1 MSIAI
6 DNFINVSLTKK
17 DAPISSL
24 VYDTVVYVSTTAT
37 VTGYVSA
44 TTIDGD
50 GTKKSP
56 YTVAHITGDD
66 DFAAWAAIFFG
77 NGGKYIHYVKSLA
90 KGSITLV
97 DDTAVTILN
106 YTDASNA
113 VFELPL
119 EEIIIVNNT
128 TVISGLVGVR
138 QKIWLKS
145 IDDNSASSETPT
157 EGLVLMFKESTA
169 YIAAYYTKLRISA
182 TDSIKDLAFT
192 AVNASTDI
200 TDVSN
205 DDLTTA
211 LKHHINVISYLA
223 GTYRILGG
231 DDSLGNDVTN
241 LFTRIVLQQTI
252 YTALANLITTKLR
265 LNTAGINKVKAV
277 ISATL
282 NTYIA
287 NGYIMLD
294 KVWPDDDL
302 YMDGE
307 LVAVKDTPLPGGYAI
322 HVAPITQDD
331 ITNHRIPDIYI
342 LYGDQVGVRKI
353 VISGEVF

>member
-17 DAPISSL
+17 DATISSL
-24 VYDTVVYVSTTAT
+24 VYDTVVYVSANAA

-44 TTIDGD
+44 TAINGD

-56 YTVAHITGDD
+56 YTVKQITGDET
-66 DFAAWAAIFFG
+66 FTAWSTIFFK
-77 NGGKYIHYVKSLA
+77 NGGKYIHYVKSLEKA
-90 KGSITLV
+90 SIILV
-97 DDTAVTILN
+97 DGTTVNIIT
-106 YTDASNA
+106 YTDEGGTS
-113 VFELPL
+113 FELPL
-119 EEIIIVNNT
+119 EEILIANNT
-128 TVISGLVGVR
+128 TMIDGLVGVR

-145 IDDNSASSETPT
+145 VPKSDVSSVTSA
-157 EGLVLMFKESTA
+157 EGLVLMFEESTA

-192 AVNASTDI
+192 AVTASTDI
-200 TDVSN
+200 QDMSN
-205 DDLTTA
+205 NDLTAA
-211 LKHHINVISYLA
+211 LKKHINVISYLA

-241 LFTRIVLQQTI
+241 LFTRIVLQQTLYI
-252 YTALANLITTKLR
+252 ALANLITTKLR
-265 LNTAGINKVKAV
+265 LNNSGINKIKAV
-277 ISATL
+277 IAATL

-294 KVWPDDDL
+294 KVWTDDDL

-307 LVAVKDTPLPGGYAI
+307 LVAAKNTPLPGGYAI

-342 LYGDQVGVRKI
+342 LYGDQVGIRKI

>member
-17 DAPISSL
+17 DAPISSF
-24 VYDTVVYVSTTAT
+24 VYDTVVYVGATAT

-44 TTIDGD
+44 TTVNGT
-50 GTKKSP
+50 GTKASP
-56 YTVAHITGDD
+56 YAVTQITGDEA
-66 DFAAWAAIFFG
+66 FTAWANIFFK
-77 NGGKYIHYVKSLA
+77 NGGKYIHYVKGLERS
-90 KGSITLV
+90 SIELTDGTSV
-97 DDTAVTILN
+97 FIIN
-106 YTDASNA
+106 YKDKDNAS
-113 VFELPL
+113 FELPL
-119 EEIIIVNNT
+119 EEIVIANNAT
-128 TVISGLVGVR
+128 MLDGLVGVR
-138 QKIWLKS
+138 QKIWLVKATS
-145 IDDNSASSETPT
+145 TDAVEKPA
-157 EGLVLMFKESTA
+157 EGLVSIYNASTA

-182 TDSIKDLAFT
+182 ADSAKDLAFT
-192 AVNASTDI
+192 IVNSDTSISDASNNT
-200 TDVSN
+200 
-205 DDLTTA
+205 LTSA
-211 LKHHINVISYLA
+211 LKNHHNVISYLA
-223 GTYRILGG
+223 GAYRILGG
-231 DDSLGNDVTN
+231 DDSIGNDVTN
-241 LFTRIVLQQTI
+241 LFMRIVLQQAI
-252 YTALANLITTKLR
+252 YTALANLIATKLR
-265 LNTAGINKVKAV
+265 LNNAGINKVKAV

-302 YMDGE
+302 IMDDE
-307 LVAVKDTPLPGGYAI
+307 LVAAKDAPLPGGYAI